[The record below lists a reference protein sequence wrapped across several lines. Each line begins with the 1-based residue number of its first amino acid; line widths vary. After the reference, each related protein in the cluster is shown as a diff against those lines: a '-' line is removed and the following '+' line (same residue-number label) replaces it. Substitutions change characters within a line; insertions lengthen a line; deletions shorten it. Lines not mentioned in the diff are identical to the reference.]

1 MFQLWL
7 AGLHRY
13 LRHFIRDGVSLF
25 EHTPGSLQ
33 APTTPTEPV
42 ADAGEAV
49 QRRYRAD
56 CVARTQWMERDAVA
70 ELTVRD
76 HLPVDRRTH
85 FVDPPGSILWMGPP
99 VASDAV
105 LPIARLGRTPF
116 SCCRAIMARG
126 NFSSRRTLGARG
138 DFLPVALP
146 CRARDAL
153 PARRAPRGARRCPA
167 RRAPR
172 VIVRQ
177 LIMGWR
183 VCAASPAPPPP
194 PSPTAAAA
202 AEGGGC
208 VGDEGVVLRGW
219 CCWWTR
225 RFWGWTA
232 AAAAPPETLSPQ
244 QLREWAVW
252 WGSPGG
258 GAWGTSAGGVE
269 APSGVEATSLGACEP
284 ASTVAEPE
292 EALHSFIL
300 DLGASCCFFRDCT
313 TVTPLTTLVPVT
325 LADPS
330 CGPVVARGSTVL
342 PCPAAPSGS
351 LTGLHLSS
359 FAKNLV
365 ATAVVHDQFVTAT
378 QSGGELVAICTDSR
392 TGEHLAKFTRRTGSG
407 LYMLATKSAQVAESG
422 QVDASVEVAASCL
435 SRLLTHQNLLWHHR
449 LGHPSLPRQRGM
461 HSHLLSK
468 ADVRSVLIRWIRAVR
483 RQLSARFQQDLPVLR
498 LHSDRGGEFS
508 SRLLE
513 DFYGVVGITQL
524 FMFLASPQQNGIA
537 ERHIGSVMEQ
547 LNLWPRVSHLEPS
560 PTLWWRGEVG
570 DASAF
575 CVWGSLALVCILPT
589 GKLSPLTL
597 CCVFL
602 GFPTDAPSWQFYH
615 SGSRRVLSSQ
625 DVTFGE
631 SIGFYRLHPH
641 RRSFVALRLSSW
653 GMTQHADDTA
663 TTRHSQRLVTS
674 PGFPP
679 RPSSPPLQPVT
690 VDSGAAGGG
699 DTGGVDSG
707 GAACPTGGQVVGT
720 PAGDSGSGSGSAGA
734 GGAKAGGV
742 GAGGAGAEGTGV
754 GGAGGTGAGGAGLGG
769 AGAKGTG
776 ARRQETLS
784 PQRLRKW
791 AVRRGSPSGGAGG
804 AGAGVLV
811 LLELEVLVLDVL
823 VLELVV
829 LPDLLLEVLGSDLV
843 RAASPTVTRFMAT
856 VVTDPT
862 YFSPAASALVAELI
876 DIAATCRLDY
886 AASLVSDSDPPVGG
900 GLALG
905 CDVLEDRQVELE
917 CLAATIPHLAAML
930 LCPEEDP
937 DALDIPTPHSYAEAI
952 SGPSAPPLGPLAT
965 AAATAAT
972 APAAIAAPESCAA
985 MASLRVLAFDHEGRP
1000 VAFETWH
1007 DNLQLYLLSDSKDSV
1022 SLFDHVSGVAPIPP
1036 ATADGLTRS
1045 RRLSHDA
1052 TARLAIRNHLPVA
1065 KCTHFGQ
1072 HWTAQA
1078 LYDAVVA
1085 RYSSP
1090 ATAALGRQ
1098 LLPYLFPELS
1108 AFATLADLSLA
1119 SLTLFA
1125 LLGDHFLSLDPT
1137 SLTVDLLEQH
1147 LLVAETSAVA
1157 VGAARGTPH
1166 SPFFEGCSPSP
1177 LSPSFASAAAA
1188 DVSVT
1193 EDVGAASTSAKR
1205 HSSKGKGGRGGGGGS
1220 GGGGGGSGSGGGGS
1234 GGGGGGNGGGGS
1246 GGTGGG
1252 IGGSGGSGGNGGGG
1266 TGGGRS
1272 GPRRGGPGGGQ
1283 RQQQQRRSETQSPQ

>member
-1 MFQLWL
+1 VTSAHTFYNALVRHYSSLSSATRPLRQSRPLLGEVQQLVEE
-7 AGLHRY
+7 ASFGTCA
-13 LRHFIRDGVSLF
+13 S
-25 EHTPGSLQ
+25 
-33 APTTPTEPV
+33 TPTGG
-42 ADAGEAV
+42 AAG
-49 QRRYRAD
+49 
-56 CVARTQWMERDAVA
+56 
-70 ELTVRD
+70 
-76 HLPVDRRTH
+76 
-85 FVDPPGSILWMGPP
+85 
-99 VASDAV
+99 
-105 LPIARLGRTPF
+105 GR
-116 SCCRAIMARG
+116 
-126 NFSSRRTLGARG
+126 
-138 DFLPVALP
+138 
-146 CRARDAL
+146 
-153 PARRAPRGARRCPA
+153 
-167 RRAPR
+167 
-172 VIVRQ
+172 
-177 LIMGWR
+177 
-183 VCAASPAPPPP
+183 
-194 PSPTAAAA
+194 
-202 AEGGGC
+202 
-208 VGDEGVVLRGW
+208 
-219 CCWWTR
+219 
-225 RFWGWTA
+225 
-232 AAAAPPETLSPQ
+232 
-244 QLREWAVW
+244 
-252 WGSPGG
+252 

-537 ERHIGSVMEQ
+537 ERHIGSVME

-631 SIGFYRLHPH
+631 SIGFYPPLPPH
-641 RRSFVALRLSSW
+641 GPAPSGVS
-653 GMTQHADDTA
+653 QHADDTA

-707 GAACPTGGQVVGT
+707 GAACPTGGQV
-720 PAGDSGSGSGSAGA
+720 GSPGGRAGSAGA

-829 LPDLLLEVLGSDLV
+829 LPDLLLELPDSPVSSPSPYIEVTDSLTEHREPESRLASLV
-843 RAASPTVTRFMAT
+843 RTVCRARHARPPPFPGTHIMA
-856 VVTDPT
+856 
-862 YFSPAASALVAELI
+862 LLAELI

-952 SGPSAPPLGPLAT
+952 SGQYSSKWQ
-965 AAATAAT
+965 
-972 APAAIAAPESCAA
+972 IAMDAK
-985 MASLRVLAFDHEGRP
+985 MASWKSTGTYVHEVPPPRANIVDGMWIFRGVYFFHIFSPTPKMTTLQGLLHVAVQRDYKPHSLDFSTTFMQSNLHEEIWLRHPPGFTGSFPEGTQWSLRRP
-1000 VAFETWH
+1000 VYGLCQAPRDWH
-1007 DNLQLYLLSDSKDSV
+1007 DTPRTTLAALGFAPLTADPSLYLFTDT
-1022 SLFDHVSGVAPIPP
+1022 SLPSFYILVYVDDLVF
-1036 ATADGLTRS
+1036 ATADS
-1045 RRLSHDA
+1045 KA
-1052 TARLAIRNHLPVA
+1052 LALVKA
-1065 KCTHFGQ
+1065 
-1072 HWTAQA
+1072 
-1078 LYDAVVA
+1078 
-1085 RYSSP
+1085 
-1090 ATAALGRQ
+1090 
-1098 LLPYLFPELS
+1098 EL
-1108 AFATLADLSLA
+1108 
-1119 SLTLFA
+1119 
-1125 LLGDHFLSLDPT
+1125 
-1137 SLTVDLLEQH
+1137 Q
-1147 LLVAETSAVA
+1147 
-1157 VGAARGTPH
+1157 
-1166 SPFFEGCSPSP
+1166 
-1177 LSPSFASAAAA
+1177 
-1188 DVSVT
+1188 
-1193 EDVGAASTSAKR
+1193 KR
-1205 HSSKGKGGRGGGGGS
+1205 HTCTDLGYTSSS
-1220 GGGGGGSGSGGGGS
+1220 LEFSSLPCFS
-1234 GGGGGGNGGGGS
+1234 AS
-1246 GGTGGG
+1246 
-1252 IGGSGGSGGNGGGG
+1252 
-1266 TGGGRS
+1266 
-1272 GPRRGGPGGGQ
+1272 
-1283 RQQQQRRSETQSPQ
+1283 